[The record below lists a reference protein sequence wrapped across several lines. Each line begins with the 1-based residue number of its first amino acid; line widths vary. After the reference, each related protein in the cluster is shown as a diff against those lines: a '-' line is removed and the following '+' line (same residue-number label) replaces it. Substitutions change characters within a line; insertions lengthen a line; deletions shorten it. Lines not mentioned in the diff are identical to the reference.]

1 MEQQRPQG
9 VEEIMDK
16 TALLFTAGFWYR
28 RNFGRKVMR
37 LILKTVSEVP
47 VGQLSG
53 GVG

>member
-1 MEQQRPQG
+1 MERQRPQG
-9 VEEIMDK
+9 VEESMVK
-16 TALLFTAGFWYR
+16 MVLLFTAGFWYR

-47 VGQLSG
+47 VGQLPE